1 MKTEL
6 KAKFLQHLLGRKKDD
21 QGFTLIELLV
31 VIIIIG
37 ILSAIAL
44 PSFLNQAKKAKQSE
58 SKTYIGSL
66 NKGQQAYHS
75 ENDKFLSDASIG
87 SGTSTSITIL
97 GVGIKTQTDYYTYFT
112 SGDGT
117 TSPSTAQQS
126 ISYSQTN
133 TATGGLKTHAGK
145 VYVIS
150 QGSGN
155 SQEYSSASV
164 LCESLANDSQS
175 YQSLISI
182 TAGTNVCTTTAAK
195 QLK

>member
-112 SGDGT
+112 SGDST

-175 YQSLISI
+175 YQSLIST